1 MQARREVF
9 KLLRGKK
16 YRPRILY
23 SAKLPFKSEQ
33 EGFPGGSVVKNS
45 PANAGDIGSIP
56 DPGRSHMP

>member
-45 PANAGDIGSIP
+45 PANAGDLGFIP
-56 DPGRSHMP
+56 GL